1 MSETSQREAPKPA
14 DVARTW
20 WAELQDYHQDGSRN
34 LRADRAVRAR
44 LRRADRDKALTEEAV
59 LALYRRLTPEG
70 ESGFREWRM
79 DLALRLAL
87 VLVHVREDVSTD
99 DNGIRKSFARQL
111 GRANF
116 SDPIEEARL
125 KPLRFQRLLA
135 ARDETEIV
143 QGFRRAVDLAG
154 NKANVRDLAGLL
166 LNWKSEKTRARFAF
180 DYFAAGNAA
189 PKTDAEPML
198 SA

>member
-1 MSETSQREAPKPA
+1 
-14 DVARTW
+14 
-20 WAELQDYHQDGSRN
+20 
-34 LRADRAVRAR
+34 
-44 LRRADRDKALTEEAV
+44 
-59 LALYRRLTPEG
+59 
-70 ESGFREWRM
+70 M

-135 ARDETEIV
+135 APDETEIV